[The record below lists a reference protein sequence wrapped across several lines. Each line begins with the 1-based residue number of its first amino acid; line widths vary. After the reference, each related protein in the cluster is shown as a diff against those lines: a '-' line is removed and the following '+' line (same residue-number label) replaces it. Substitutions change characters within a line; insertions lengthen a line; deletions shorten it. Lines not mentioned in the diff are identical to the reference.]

1 MDQILQMILEIVREQ
16 QRDAAD
22 LRDTMTR
29 AEVVEL
35 TMSMMEQQGVDE
47 YHEDLEADIYNR
59 IQYLAP
65 RLFQHEDEPAEP
77 EVHIEKFS
85 YRINPTEEALLNN
98 ENLNLDHMVGNKLQG
113 LASPI
118 AIDTTALDYEQAYT
132 HEGPI
137 PFSEPSTS
145 SSTNLSDSTTPILD
159 SESISEQISSMDPQL
174 SETFQDVFGQDVL
187 NQSTIDEETLNQ
199 LVMAKYMELENSGA
213 DNLQIDSSSLASLVM
228 QALQSTPT
236 ESEVAA
242 ENMIEDNEEVDN
254 LLKEIWES
262 ESKTEKSDTSTS
274 ISPKQNISSH
284 ENVVQPQ
291 DIESEESDK
300 DNTTHQIAKTK
311 PPITEHKH
319 KTENTQLNTTEIES
333 SSKSM
338 QKQETVHSIEK
349 QDIVPKQS
357 TEEKSKLQQN
367 ISSKQKASPK
377 KKTRLDTSSI
387 SFDKSSI
394 LSGFYNA
401 KAYMD
406 AFADYLEALQEN
418 QPVLTGFDSIDRIL
432 EAGLHKGLYLINSNC
447 ADISSFCLQLADQI
461 ARADLPIC
469 YLLFH
474 HSRYECMAKSLSR
487 LTYELRGKEKAI
499 TLSSLYK
506 RQENTNFSSL
516 QTELQYYEEN
526 IASNLY
532 FVESTWKDIDT
543 LLSDIELLVQT
554 FEQNMGQKPIIL
566 LDDLSLC
573 KEPEDLI
580 LELEDLCSDLE
591 LILITSINNQTPI
604 IEDSTY
610 SSLDIELADLPEQD
624 SFTKREIILEAGNS
638 LLLDISFI
646 DGSSKQKKRCQLVN
660 IPKFHYFESR

>member
-16 QRDAAD
+16 QRDAVD

-29 AEVVEL
+29 EEVVEL

-98 ENLNLDHMVGNKLQG
+98 ENLNLDHMVGNELHG

-145 SSTNLSDSTTPILD
+145 SSTNLSDSTTPILA
-159 SESISEQISSMDPQL
+159 SESISEQISSMESQL
-174 SETFQDVFGQDVL
+174 SGTFQDVFEQDTL
-187 NQSTIDEETLNQ
+187 NQSTIDGETLNQ
-199 LVMAKYMELENSGA
+199 LVMEKYMELANSGA
-213 DNLQIDSSSLASLVM
+213 DNVQIDSESLASLVM
-228 QALQSTPT
+228 QALQSTPA
-236 ESEVAA
+236 ESEVTA

-262 ESKTEKSDTSTS
+262 KS
-274 ISPKQNISSH
+274 
-284 ENVVQPQ
+284 
-291 DIESEESDK
+291 
-300 DNTTHQIAKTK
+300 
-311 PPITEHKH
+311 

-338 QKQETVHSIEK
+338 QKQETIHSIEK
-349 QDIVPKQS
+349 QDIAPKQS

-387 SFDKSSI
+387 SSDKSSI

-401 KAYMD
+401 KTYMD

-418 QPVLTGFDSIDRIL
+418 QLVLTGFDSIDRIL
-432 EAGLHKGLYLINSNC
+432 ESGLHEGLYLINSDC
-447 ADISSFCLQLADQI
+447 ADISSFFLQLADQI

-474 HSRYECMAKSLSR
+474 RSKYECMAKSLSR

-591 LILITSINNQTPI
+591 LILITSINNQTLI

-646 DGSSKQKKRCQLVN
+646 DGCSKQKKRCQLLNV
-660 IPKFHYFESR
+660 PKFHYFESR